1 MHLAYGKS
9 SPFIFRGLVNQLH
22 SSFLFFQIVSF
33 IFFVSRTKSFFFSSH
48 LKRQYYYHIYIPFDI
63 LYMTFWP
70 IFFDFDILDTFLG
83 SKSKFGFILLVKIF
97 SFSMQLVDLLRPYLS
112 ISLGH
117 YHSFMS
123 LSFLLFSTSLIH
135 HLSSSLRFWPYFY
148 PISFPVKPSHT
159 GAYFTPK
166 WLFTYIRLWFITALA
181 PLISFWF
188 RSQEGRHILSS
199 LIFQI
204 IYHLCP
210 KCSIL

>member
-1 MHLAYGKS
+1 MA
-9 SPFIFRGLVNQLH
+9 
-22 SSFLFFQIVSF
+22 
-33 IFFVSRTKSFFFSSH
+33 
-48 LKRQYYYHIYIPFDI
+48 
-63 LYMTFWP
+63 FWP
-70 IFFDFDILDTFLG
+70 IFFDFDILDPFSR

-97 SFSMQLVDLLRPYLS
+97 PFSMQLVDLLRPYLL

-117 YHSFMS
+117 HHPFMS

-166 WLFTYIRLWFITALA
+166 WLFYYLHIRLWFITALA

-188 RSQEGRHILSS
+188 RSRGGRHMLSS
-199 LIFQI
+199 LIFHLSNT

-210 KCSIL
+210 KCSVLSLSGWSCRICYLFALHSLDLDLYLLPSWLIYSLM